1 MSGSR
6 SAAARPAGATQGLES
21 DGGVVTI
28 EDRVEDRPSERQS
41 TTDSVKSFGESFTDS
56 QKRDRSE
63 SGDITPAGK
72 RGARERGGDHFH
84 GSSPGSKFKDQLD
97 AAIDDFENRM
107 TSMLSRDF
115 HELRVTLK
123 AEIDKLSGRVRDL
136 EVHVEER
143 DSLISELTEELRQ
156 SRKDVSSLQAR
167 VEDAEINSRLP
178 CIILSGSA
186 MAPRHA
192 PRLEPPLPGRSV
204 TAVAGQGHPLLP
216 ADPVVTS
223 QPAETQTGG
232 SAGAPG
238 GSTGRH

>member
-6 SAAARPAGATQGLES
+6 SAAARPAGATHGLES
-21 DGGVVTI
+21 DGGAVDI

-41 TTDSVKSFGESFTDS
+41 TTDSVKSFGESFTDA

-63 SGDITPAGK
+63 SGDIAPAGK

-84 GSSPGSKFKDQLD
+84 SSSPGSKVKDQLD

-156 SRKDVSSLQAR
+156 SRKDVSSLQSR
-167 VEDAEINSRLP
+167 VEDA
-178 CIILSGSA
+178 
-186 MAPRHA
+186 
-192 PRLEPPLPGRSV
+192 
-204 TAVAGQGHPLLP
+204 
-216 ADPVVTS
+216 
-223 QPAETQTGG
+223 
-232 SAGAPG
+232 
-238 GSTGRH
+238 